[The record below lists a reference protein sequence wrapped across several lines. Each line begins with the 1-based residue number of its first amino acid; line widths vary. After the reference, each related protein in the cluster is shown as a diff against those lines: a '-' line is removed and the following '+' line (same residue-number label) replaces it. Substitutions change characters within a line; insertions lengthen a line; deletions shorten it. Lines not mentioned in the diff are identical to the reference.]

1 MTDLDEIATFVRVI
15 ETQGFSK
22 AAASLGIPK
31 STVSRRV
38 ARLEEQLGV
47 RLLHR
52 TTRRMR
58 ATPEGQ
64 QFFER
69 VAPAVAALRLAA
81 QDVSEGRD
89 SPRGLLRMTAPVD
102 FGHAYLAPVV
112 AGFAAAHPD
121 LEIRVALTGRL
132 VDMVKEGFD
141 IAIRAGDLDDSSLV
155 AKRLGTTD
163 FWLAASP
170 GYLAERGVPRKAS
183 ELAEHECLAHRPKG
197 RKRTWVLTTG
207 RSRVEVE
214 VNGRV
219 GGDEFTF
226 LAMAAIA
233 GAGIVK
239 LPAFVAMQPIADGRL
254 VRVLPTHHIQGGS
267 LHLVYPSAR
276 QLPAKTAAFRDYLVA
291 HLADTPWARRAR

>member
-22 AAASLGIPK
+22 AAVSLGIPK

-58 ATPEGQ
+58 ATAEGQ
-64 QFFER
+64 QFFDR

-81 QDVSEGRD
+81 QDVAEGRD
-89 SPRGLLRMTAPVD
+89 SPRGKLCMTAPVD

-112 AGFAAAHPD
+112 AGFANMHPD
-121 LEIRVALTGRL
+121 LEIRVMLTGRL

-141 IAIRAGDLDDSSLV
+141 LAIRAGDLEDSSLI
-155 AKRLGTTD
+155 AKRLGTSD

-170 GYLAERGVPRKAS
+170 AYLAEHGTPRKVS
-183 ELAEHECLAHRPKG
+183 ELSEHECLGHRPKG
-197 RKRTWVLTTG
+197 RTRTWTLTTG
-207 RSRVEVE
+207 RSQVDVE
-214 VNGRV
+214 VNGRI
-219 GGDEFTF
+219 GADEFTF
-226 LAMAAIA
+226 LAQTAIA
-233 GAGIVK
+233 GGGIVK

-254 VRVLPTHHIQGGS
+254 VRVLPSHHIQGGS
-267 LHLVYPSAR
+267 LHLVYPSAK

-291 HLADTPWARRAR
+291 SLADTPWRRPR

>member
-22 AAASLGIPK
+22 AATSLGIPK

-64 QFFER
+64 LFFDR

-81 QDVSEGRD
+81 QDVAEGRD
-89 SPRGLLRMTAPVD
+89 SPRGLLRMTAPVE
-102 FGHAYLAPVV
+102 FGDAYLAPVI
-112 AGFAAAHPD
+112 AGFANIHPD
-121 LEIRVALTGRL
+121 LEIRVTLTGRM

-141 IAIRAGDLDDSSLV
+141 LAIRAGDLDDSSLV
-155 AKRLGTTD
+155 AKRLAVSE

-170 GYLAERGVPRKAS
+170 SYLAERGVPRRVS

-197 RKRTWVLTTG
+197 RKRIWTLTSG
-207 RSRVEVE
+207 RAEAEVE

-219 GGDEFTF
+219 GADEFTF
-226 LAMAAIA
+226 LANAAIA
-233 GAGIVK
+233 GAGIAK
-239 LPAFVAMQPIADGRL
+239 LPAFVAMRPIADGRL
-254 VRVLPTHHIQGGS
+254 VRVLPSHHLRGGD

-276 QLPAKTAAFRDYLVA
+276 QLPVKTAAFRDYLVA
-291 HLADTPWARRAR
+291 DLANTTWARRTR

>member
-22 AAASLGIPK
+22 AAVSLGIPK

-58 ATPEGQ
+58 ATAEGQ
-64 QFFER
+64 QFFDR

-81 QDVSEGRD
+81 QDVAEGRD

-112 AGFAAAHPD
+112 AGFAAAHSD
-121 LEIRVALTGRL
+121 LEIRVVLTGRM

-141 IAIRAGDLDDSSLV
+141 LAIRAGDLDDSSLI
-155 AKRLGTTD
+155 AKRLGVAD

-170 GYLAERGVPRKAS
+170 GYLAERGIPRRVS
-183 ELAEHECLAHRPKG
+183 ELSEHECLGHRPKS
-197 RKRTWVLTTG
+197 RRRTWELTTG
-207 RSRVEVE
+207 RTKVEVE
-214 VNGRV
+214 VSGRV
-219 GGDEFTF
+219 GADEFTF
-226 LAMAAIA
+226 LAQAAIA

-239 LPAFVAMQPIADGRL
+239 LPAFIAIQPIADGRL
-254 VRVLPTHHIQGGS
+254 VRVLPTHHIQGGN
-267 LHLVYPSAR
+267 LHLVYPSAK

-291 HLADTPWARRAR
+291 NLADAPWAQRTR